1 VDSNPPEASD
11 RVAVA
16 PPRPIPLHRHP
27 SAGCQMEV
35 MFQPYSPGT
44 NPFLLSASSLKDASA
59 SSGGGVDTLAATAAA
74 VAAAAASGAGSA
86 VDAAGALR
94 HLVSVVPQALTVMQA
109 ATQLAS
115 DQHLVI
121 QKLDRTVQ
129 LLYAKLEKVSNK
141 RGMCVWG
148 VCGMCG
154 MCVCGM
160 CVWDVWDVCVWDVCV
175 GCVCV

>member
-1 VDSNPPEASD
+1 MDSNPPEASD

-129 LLYAKLEKVSNK
+129 LLYAKLEKVGNQ
-141 RGMCVWG
+141 RGVR
-148 VCGMCG
+148 V
-154 MCVCGM
+154 
-160 CVWDVWDVCVWDVCV
+160 
-175 GCVCV
+175 